1 MNRRDPNLRRSQPPA
16 RSCQRHAAPGGFTFL
31 EIVAA
36 AGLLAV
42 LLSTASQLAS
52 QARRHARLTEHRAA
66 ALAIAE
72 NAMEQLTARPWEGI
86 TDATIAAWTLPAE
99 ALRDWPEARITGA
112 VTEDAGPLQSKRVTL
127 RVELAPQSPATSA
140 ALTTWIYR
148 APSAP

>member
-1 MNRRDPNLRRSQPPA
+1 MKRRDANLLSSLPAARRT
-16 RSCQRHAAPGGFTFL
+16 RRRAAFDGFTFL

-52 QARRHARLTEHRAA
+52 HARRHARLTEHRAA

-72 NAMEQLTARPWEGI
+72 NAMEELSARPWDEI
-86 TDATIAAWTLPAE
+86 TEATIAAWKPPAE
-99 ALRDWPEARITGA
+99 TLRNWPEARITGA
-112 VTEDAGPLQSKRVTL
+112 VAEDAGPLPSKRVTI
-127 RVELAPQSPATSA
+127 RVALAPQSPVGSA

-148 APSAP
+148 APGAP